1 MKYDTQQVIDKI
13 LFGEIDFGIVGAKKD
28 SKQLT
33 YLEILG
39 DEIVLIANPSN
50 EFVEKGFVTMNDFNN
65 MNLILR
71 EIGSGTRT
79 SSIKFLEENDINI
92 ENLNIIAEV
101 ESNETIKK
109 FVELGMGLSLV
120 SKRSIEDELL
130 LGKLKIVPIK
140 DKIIE
145 RKFYFV
151 YHKKRVLSPL
161 SETFKSFLIEKI

>member
-1 MKYDTQQVIDKI
+1 
-13 LFGEIDFGIVGAKKD
+13 
-28 SKQLT
+28 
-33 YLEILG
+33 
-39 DEIVLIANPSN
+39 
-50 EFVEKGFVTMNDFNN
+50 MNDFNN

-140 DKIIE
+140 DKMIE